1 MVNSGSFDCDI
12 DRNTKDRFRQNGKST
27 DGSHSPSLATAT
39 SVCAREAGFSE
50 TADSLPLTV
59 IAIAHAIEPTANK
72 TEHSCTT
79 MLADSKEETSKNHAV
94 YNYGKLWKKSE
105 NLDKRVQEK
114 SMEEYSRPVCAVDR
128 KKTGVFCSVP
138 LDKVQGLISE
148 DGNGLIRSFSTKT
161 QISKKLLCLYCERSF
176 VTTNLRQ
183 KHVDRC
189 HSVKQT
195 RSSTR
200 RFHTQPSYTACVYCD
215 KLNTNN
221 HGLKELFLH
230 LVSVHSNKYFACLP
244 CEDRFSS
251 LPLLNDHNSLNHRKV
266 DLLKQTEL
274 LSTID
279 IIDDKALLTKQT
291 KNICRVTRNK
301 KTKLNCD
308 TTSALTEAELENAV
322 TKKSSKDKGTQK
334 KFRELRSKKL
344 ITKSNKIC
352 VKRNTRLQTKIV
364 ESSKHKKSTKHLNKA
379 EETSSK
385 DIEKQS
391 SLQTATNPYPQFDS
405 YFQVKKITDHS
416 IDNLRISTMTFD
428 DVFDKAF
435 YNRIKCNIQENL
447 LNYIDG
453 KLFKNEE
460 SESRISN
467 FEKNTTHPPEI
478 LNNPN
483 FPEQYG
489 CDISVNAATPVATL
503 LSSQF
508 GEDLESQIE
517 YGSKASK
524 KKTQTRSDEV
534 HYKYFTRRKYQASI
548 LESKENRDLS
558 KLDMWTQLIIKN
570 RQQKIANDR
579 KSPKELLDYT
589 KCQEY
594 RTKMQQ
600 EELNR
605 ILDRRGPFEDL
616 KEEATRKA
624 ALDKLNLSGDP
635 LSQETFAVVTD
646 VINDMVSKICLAL
659 TGDNVCTENRN
670 VDVEVRVE
678 NAAEAQFASY
688 LKLTCASS
696 LKNEDEIDKS
706 DKITLICSSQ
716 ETEDFDASN
725 VIPRNRD
732 EMVELTGEWARTR
745 IYICAAC
752 GLKVSNLKM
761 LIEHKTF
768 YHQNVWCQHYEF
780 VGNQSELYR
789 HLCIPGLGKVG
800 EVENS
805 IATKLWQR
813 SGARLCSKCSK
824 LCNSLG
830 ELHRH
835 ILECGG
841 DWSWMLARK
850 KCKYRP
856 FGSKT
861 RRKRRGMCFVHYR
874 VNVYKSTHVVNNVQ
888 YLIDFL
894 YKDLHLCT
902 IVEHDYYG
910 ICFYGA
916 TLLKC
921 YII

>member
-1 MVNSGSFDCDI
+1 MSFFLILQENKRFRGILGLQILSPSAMVNSGSFDCDI
-12 DRNTKDRFRQNGKST
+12 DRNTKERFRQNGKSS
-27 DGSHSPSLATAT
+27 DGSQSPSLATAT
-39 SVCAREAGFSE
+39 SVCTRETGFSE

-72 TEHSCTT
+72 TEHNCTT
-79 MLADSKEETSKNHAV
+79 MLADSKEEISTNHVA
-94 YNYGKLWKKSE
+94 YNYGNIWKKSE
-105 NLDKRVQEK
+105 NLDEEVNEK
-114 SMEEYSRPVCAVDR
+114 SMESYSKSICAADR
-128 KKTGVFCSVP
+128 KRTGVFCSVP

-148 DGNGLIRSFSTKT
+148 DRNGLIKSFGAKT
-161 QISKKLLCLYCERSF
+161 QISRKLLCLYCDRTF

-195 RSSTR
+195 RLSTR
-200 RFHTQPSYTACVYCD
+200 RFHTQHSYTACIYCD
-215 KLNTNN
+215 KLNTNS
-221 HGLKELFLH
+221 HTLKELFLH
-230 LVSVHSNKYFACLP
+230 LVTVHSNKYFACLL
-244 CEDRFSS
+244 CEYRFAS
-251 LPLLNDHNSLNHRKV
+251 LSLLNDHNSANHKKI
-266 DLLKQTEL
+266 DLPEKIQSLPNNNANVHRTSEDS
-274 LSTID
+274 LSTKKD
-279 IIDDKALLTKQT
+279 EYA
-291 KNICRVTRNK
+291 CRVTRNK
-301 KTKLNCD
+301 KIKLSSD
-308 TTSALTEAELENAV
+308 SSPASTENEIEHTV
-322 TKKSSKDKGTQK
+322 TKKLNKDKHIQK
-334 KFRELRSKKL
+334 KLLGSSRELRSKK
-344 ITKSNKIC
+344 IIAKNTKIG
-352 VKRNTRLQTKIV
+352 VKRNARLQTKMV
-364 ESSKHKKSTKHLNKA
+364 ENSKPKKSAKNLSKS
-379 EETSSK
+379 EENSPKDLERQSCLSTS
-385 DIEKQS
+385 
-391 SLQTATNPYPQFDS
+391 TNPYPQFDS

-447 LNYIDG
+447 LNHIDG

-460 SESRISN
+460 SENRISN
-467 FEKNTTHPPEI
+467 FEKITNHSLEI
-478 LNNPN
+478 QNNPN
-483 FPEQYG
+483 LPEQYG
-489 CDISVNAATPVATL
+489 CDISVNAATPVAML
-503 LSSQF
+503 LTSQF

-524 KKTQTRSDEV
+524 KKTQIRSDEV

-558 KLDMWTQLIIKN
+558 KLDMWTQLIIKD

-579 KSPKELLDYT
+579 KSAKELLDYT

-594 RTKMQQ
+594 KTKLQQ

-616 KEEATRKA
+616 KEEAAKKA
-624 ALDKLNLSGDP
+624 ALDKLNLSGDSV
-635 LSQETFAVVTD
+635 SQETFAVVSD
-646 VINDMVSKICLAL
+646 VINDMVSEICVAL
-659 TGDNVCTENRN
+659 TQESSFTENE
-670 VDVEVRVE
+670 DLDTEVRVE
-678 NAAEAQFASY
+678 NAAEAEFANY
-688 LKLTCASS
+688 LKLTCSS
-696 LKNEDEIDKS
+696 SVRSEDEIDKS

-716 ETEDFDASN
+716 ETEDFQVSN
-725 VIPRNRD
+725 VIPRNRN

-752 GLKVSNLKM
+752 GLKVSNMKM

-789 HLCIPGLGKVG
+789 HLCIPGLGKIG
-800 EVENS
+800 EVENN
-805 IATKLWQR
+805 IGTKLWQR
-813 SGARLCSKCSK
+813 STARLCSKCSK
-824 LCNSLG
+824 RCNSLG

-861 RRKRRGMCFVHYR
+861 RRKRRGMNLIFVI
-874 VNVYKSTHVVNNVQ
+874 N
-888 YLIDFL
+888 
-894 YKDLHLCT
+894 T
-902 IVEHDYYG
+902 I
-910 ICFYGA
+910 A
-916 TLLKC
+916 
-921 YII
+921 